1 MTDAPATLARLRR
14 PALLIRAAR
23 AGLAEYDRARDLRRL
38 LPRAGQPA
46 PGRALAALVE
56 AEALA
61 DADRRAG
68 RAGYSVVRHVGLLVA
83 LLAEA
88 RIGTEPA
95 PSGPSV
101 SPPMAAAERPRLMA
115 V

>member
-1 MTDAPATLARLRR
+1 MTDAPVSLARLRR

-61 DADRRAG
+61 DADRREG
-68 RAGYSVVRHVGLLVA
+68 RAGYSVIRHVGLLVA

-88 RIGTEPA
+88 RMGAEPA
-95 PSGPSV
+95 PSGPVAS
-101 SPPMAAAERPRLMA
+101 SSTGTEGRPRLMA